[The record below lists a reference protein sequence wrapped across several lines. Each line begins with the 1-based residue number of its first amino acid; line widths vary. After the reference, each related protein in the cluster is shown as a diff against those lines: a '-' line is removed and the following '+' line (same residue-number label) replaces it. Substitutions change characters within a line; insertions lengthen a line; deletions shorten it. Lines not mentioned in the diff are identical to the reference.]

1 MQFGGTDALLR
12 TRLVRGLRELVR
24 PWTGITMKMLRR
36 IAWLNLLCA
45 FAVASTGCSPTQPF
59 YMHSDCDLSHHLD
72 SATEISF
79 PLTKQRTLADAAGAI
94 TPFNIENIE
103 EVERWKLTLEEAIS
117 IAMQN
122 SHVMRSLGGRPAQPV
137 GQSAGSPPGSLSFN
151 PDFSS
156 TAYDPAIQETSNTG
170 VEAALANFD
179 AQLQTRLTWDRQ
191 DRLANTLQDVS
202 QFFQQSVEADNV
214 NFEHELSKRT
224 VSGTQWFARNVTT
237 YTSNNNP
244 TRRHFSDWLTSFEL
258 EARHPLL
265 RGSGVQVN
273 RVPVMLAR
281 INTDIAISDFEINVR
296 DFVYEVEQAYWELV
310 FHYHNLDAART
321 GFSSAH
327 ATWQGIDTRVET
339 GSAGSADEAQSR
351 GQFYTFRARQEQA
364 LSDLL
369 RQESRLRYLL
379 GIAPTDGRLI
389 MPVDAPTRARVE
401 FDWNG
406 INQEALIRSPELR
419 RQRWRLEQN
428 EIQVLAAR
436 NQLLPQL
443 DLVALY
449 RLLGQGDNLRIGSR
463 DGLNFNQDGS
473 SAFDTLTEGDFA
485 EWQLGFQYQQPI
497 GYRAEMTQ
505 VRNTQL
511 QLRRSQKRLEDLE
524 LEITHQLSSGFA
536 RLRDRYRIAQTQYNT
551 LKAYRD
557 QVKAAKVA
565 YDQGTITLNIVLDAQ
580 SRQAQAES
588 DYFRAL
594 LEYNLAIAEV
604 HLRKG
609 SLLEHDGVVLS
620 EGPWTAKAYQDSLD
634 LARQR
639 DGSYYLDYGF
649 SRPGVVSQGPVPRFA
664 GSPAIAPANSL
675 PPAPAVNDGGVFGTE
690 VQAVPIEGVPIEG
703 VPVEGVP
710 IDGGVP
716 IEGMPVES
724 FPIESGISPS
734 MGGEVVSPPIQGG
747 EGFDYGPLG
756 GL

>member
-1 MQFGGTDALLR
+1 
-12 TRLVRGLRELVR
+12 
-24 PWTGITMKMLRR
+24 MKMLRR
-36 IAWLNLLCA
+36 IAWLNVLCA
-45 FAVASTGCSPTQPF
+45 CAVASTGCSPTQPF
-59 YMHSDCDLSHHLD
+59 YMHSDCDLSHHLAA
-72 SATEISF
+72 ATEISF
-79 PLTKQRTLADAAGAI
+79 PDTSQPIMPDAARSL

-156 TAYDPAIQETSNTG
+156 TAYDVAVQETSNTG

-179 AQLQTRLTWDRQ
+179 AQLQTQLTWDRQ
-191 DRLANTLQDVS
+191 DRLANTLANVS
-202 QFFQQSVEADNV
+202 QFFQQSVEGDNV
-214 NFEHELSKRT
+214 NFQHELSKRT

-237 YTSNNNP
+237 YNSNNNP
-244 TRRHFSDWLTSFEL
+244 TQLHFSDWLTSFEL

-310 FHYHNLDAART
+310 FQYHNLDAART
-321 GFSSAH
+321 GFNNAH

-351 GQFYTFRARQEQA
+351 GQYYTFRARQEQA

-369 RQESRLRYLL
+369 RQEARLRYLL
-379 GIAPTDGRLI
+379 GIAATDGRLI
-389 MPVDAPTRARVE
+389 MPTDAPTRARIE
-401 FDWNG
+401 FDWNA

-428 EIQVLAAR
+428 ELQVIAAR

-443 DLVALY
+443 DLIALY
-449 RLLGQGDNLRIGSR
+449 RFLGQGDNFRIGSR
-463 DGLNFNQDGS
+463 TGLNFTEAGS
-473 SAFDTLTEGDFA
+473 SAVDNLFEGDFA

-505 VRNTQL
+505 VRNTEL
-511 QLRRSQKRLEDLE
+511 QLRRSEKRLEDLE

-551 LKAYRD
+551 LKAFRD
-557 QVKAAKVA
+557 QVKAAKGA

-594 LEYNLAIAEV
+594 LEYNLAISEI

-609 SLLEHDGVVLS
+609 SLLEHDGFALS

-634 LARQR
+634 RARQR

-649 SRPGVVSQGPVPRFA
+649 SRPGVISKGPVAAFS

-675 PPAPAVNDGGVFGTE
+675 PQDAVLSDDAFFGTD
-690 VQAVPIEGVPIEG
+690 VQGVPVESYPIDGVPIEGVPIDGLPIEG
-703 VPVEGVP
+703 VPVE
-710 IDGGVP
+710 
-716 IEGMPVES
+716 S
-724 FPIESGISPS
+724 FPMDSPLIDPSMSGEVISPQ
-734 MGGEVVSPPIQGG
+734 IQSS
-747 EGFDYGPLG
+747 EGFDYGSLG

>member
-1 MQFGGTDALLR
+1 
-12 TRLVRGLRELVR
+12 
-24 PWTGITMKMLRR
+24 MKMLRR
-36 IAWLNLLCA
+36 RFAWLNILCA
-45 FAVASTGCSPTQPF
+45 CSLALAGCSPTQPF
-59 YMHSDCDLSHHLD
+59 YMHSDGDLSHYLD
-72 SATEISF
+72 SSTEISF
-79 PLTKQRTLADAAGAI
+79 PDTQQPPLPDAINSI
-94 TPFNIENIE
+94 TPFNLENIE
-103 EVERWKLTLEEAIS
+103 EVERWKMTLEEAIS

-122 SHVMRSLGGRPAQPV
+122 SHVIRSLGGRPAQPI
-137 GQSAGSPPGSLSFN
+137 GQSAGSPPGNLSFN

-156 TAYDPAIQETSNTG
+156 TALDVAVQETSNTG

-191 DRLANTLQDVS
+191 DRLANTIAGVS
-202 QFFQQSVEADNV
+202 RFFQRSIEADNV
-214 NFEHELSKRT
+214 NFEYELSKRAP
-224 VSGTQWFARNVTT
+224 SGTQWFARNVTT

-244 TRRHFSDWLTSFEL
+244 TRQHFSDYLTSFEV

-296 DFVYEVEQAYWELV
+296 DFVYEVEQAYWELC

-321 GFSSAH
+321 GFNSAH
-327 ATWQGIDTRVET
+327 ATWKGTNTRVDT

-369 RQESRLRYLL
+369 RQEARLRYLL
-379 GIAPTDGRLI
+379 GIAATDGRLI

-401 FDWNG
+401 FDWTA
-406 INQEALIRSPELR
+406 INEEALIRSPELR

-428 EIQVLAAR
+428 ELQVLAAR

-449 RLLGQGDNLRIGSR
+449 RFLGQGDQLLRLGSR
-463 DGLNFNQDGS
+463 RGSNFFGDDSYALDN
-473 SAFDTLTEGDFA
+473 LTENDFA

-511 QLRRSQKRLEDLE
+511 QLRRSEKRLEDLE

-557 QVKAAKVA
+557 QVKAAKAA
-565 YDQGTITLNIVLDAQ
+565 YDEGNITLNIVLDAQ

-609 SLLEHDGVVLS
+609 SLLEHDGIALS
-620 EGPWTAKAYQDSLD
+620 EGPWTAKAYQDSLER
-634 LARQR
+634 ARQR

-649 SRPGVVSQGPVPRFA
+649 SRPGVISRGPVSQFS
-664 GSPAIAPANSL
+664 GSPANAPANSL
-675 PPAPAVNDGGVFGTE
+675 PAQNGLPADGAIMGSELPIMNDPAGEF
-690 VQAVPIEGVPIEG
+690 
-703 VPVEGVP
+703 PVEGVP
-710 IDGGVP
+710 INGLP
-716 IEGMPVES
+716 IEGMPMNSMPLNPIPTES
-724 FPIESGISPS
+724 PVIDPS
-734 MGGEVVSPPIQGG
+734 IGGGVGGEVISPPVDGG
-747 EGFDYGPLG
+747 AGFDYGSLG